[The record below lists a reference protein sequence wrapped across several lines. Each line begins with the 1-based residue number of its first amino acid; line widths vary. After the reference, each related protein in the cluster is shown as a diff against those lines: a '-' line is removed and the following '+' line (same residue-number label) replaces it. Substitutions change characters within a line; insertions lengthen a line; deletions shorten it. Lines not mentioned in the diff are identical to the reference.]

1 MDETETVVLCVC
13 VTISQEDMIL
23 SQVSQEDMMPFYL
36 TSISMFVWLVLITNY
51 FRKFKP
57 ICLFKPLR
65 KRRLSQF
72 PKWWTEVCN
81 ENMYLN
87 NNICLERSLRCW
99 TS

>member
-1 MDETETVVLCVC
+1 MDETESVVQSVC
-13 VTISQEDMIL
+13 VTMSQEDMIL
-23 SQVSQEDMMPFYL
+23 SQVSQEDTILSHVY
-36 TSISMFVWLVLITNY
+36 IYVCVVITNY

-65 KRRLSQF
+65 KRELSQF